1 MPNTK
6 IPTKRYKQASV
17 TADVI
22 QDLTIKNA
30 DVASDA
36 ALSATKIADGTVT
49 DSEFQTLKTSREDL
63 QVQIDR
69 LGSSTEAAAEALREE
84 FMQSAR
90 LTGVDT
96 QSILGLWPL
105 LDFLVTGITANA
117 APDFVSGKVG
127 VYRIS
132 FWQSIGAASGS
143 IQTKNTLSLGAWEYT
158 QTTSTAINALSDAT
172 NSYTIRLGLSSADF
186 NADPSSG
193 VFFRYTHSVAS
204 GHWQCVA
211 RTSGVE
217 TSVDT
222 NVFPSV
228 TPSFQPMKIVVSSW
242 VASFYISWV
251 LVGTISTNVPW
262 TTVPLKV
269 WLGMVKNAGTTTRYL
284 QVDYILAKFVLTA
297 LR

>member
-96 QSILGLWPL
+96 QSILGL
-105 LDFLVTGITANA
+105 
-117 APDFVSGKVG
+117 
-127 VYRIS
+127 
-132 FWQSIGAASGS
+132 
-143 IQTKNTLSLGAWEYT
+143 
-158 QTTSTAINALSDAT
+158 
-172 NSYTIRLGLSSADF
+172 
-186 NADPSSG
+186 
-193 VFFRYTHSVAS
+193 
-204 GHWQCVA
+204 
-211 RTSGVE
+211 
-217 TSVDT
+217 
-222 NVFPSV
+222 
-228 TPSFQPMKIVVSSW
+228 
-242 VASFYISWV
+242 
-251 LVGTISTNVPW
+251 
-262 TTVPLKV
+262 
-269 WLGMVKNAGTTTRYL
+269 
-284 QVDYILAKFVLTA
+284 
-297 LR
+297 